1 MKARVIKSWIKKV
14 NTISTVSTIN
24 TIKCKK
30 LKRGRRLDTEAYS
43 RYAPKMLNSGVNPA
57 DPLDNKEFL
66 KSPKSI
72 YDSEE
77 ARQALR
83 GPSARTLGGC

>member
-1 MKARVIKSWIKKV
+1 MKTSVIKSWIKKV

-30 LKRGRRLDTEAYS
+30 LKRGRRLDTESYS
-43 RYAPKMLNSGVNPA
+43 RYAPKMLNSRVNSA

-66 KSPKSI
+66 RSPKSI

-83 GPSARTLGGC
+83 GPSVGGC